1 MRTVGQVDALCL
13 LFLFVDEANALD
25 ALVARIVPGDA
36 GDPGGREAG
45 VVTYIDR
52 ALAGPYAEWG
62 PAYRE
67 GLRLLDAHVI
77 AKHRAKFHQLSETDQ
92 DAILAALEA
101 NEVPGFGGNG
111 SAEFFAMVW
120 AHTIEGLLCDP
131 AYGGN
136 RDGVGWKLIGFP
148 GAQYGYT
155 AEQMQYGADLTKLP
169 IMTLADIQKLTEE
182 RPELFYSRSGS
193 FLSPS
198 RQEVPEMPSEEN
210 TLDTAKSQGG

>member
-1 MRTVGQVDALCL
+1 
-13 LFLFVDEANALD
+13 
-25 ALVARIVPGDA
+25 
-36 GDPGGREAG
+36 
-45 VVTYIDR
+45 
-52 ALAGPYAEWG
+52 
-62 PAYRE
+62 
-67 GLRLLDAHVI
+67 
-77 AKHRAKFHQLSETDQ
+77 
-92 DAILAALEA
+92 
-101 NEVPGFGGNG
+101 
-111 SAEFFAMVW
+111 MVW

-136 RDGVGWKLIGFP
+136 KGAAGWKLIGFP

-182 RPELFYSRSGS
+182 RPELFYTRSGS
-193 FLSPS
+193 FLTPS

>member
-1 MRTVGQVDALCL
+1 MSTTGL
-13 LFLFVDEANALD
+13 LFFFIDEVNALD

-36 GDPGGREAG
+36 SDPGAREAG
-45 VVTYIDR
+45 VTEYIDR
-52 ALAGPYAEWG
+52 ALAGPYQEWG
-62 PAYRE
+62 LQYHE
-67 GLRLLDAHVI
+67 GLRLVNAYALEAYGQKLHALAED
-77 AKHRAKFHQLSETDQ
+77 EQ
-92 DAILAALEA
+92 DAIVGALEA
-101 NEVPGFGGNG
+101 GKVPGFEDGG
-111 SAEFFAMVW
+111 AAFFAMVW

-136 RDGVGWKLIGFP
+136 KDAVGWKLIGFP

-155 AEQMQYGADLTKLP
+155 AEQMQYGKDLTTLP
-169 IMTLADIQKLTEE
+169 IMTLADIQKLTQE

-193 FLSPS
+193 FLTPS

>member
-1 MRTVGQVDALCL
+1 LV
-13 LFLFVDEANALD
+13 FFFVDEINALD

-36 GDPGGREAG
+36 SDPGAREAG
-45 VVTYIDR
+45 VTEYIDR
-52 ALAGPYAEWG
+52 ALAGPYKEWG
-62 PAYRE
+62 LQYHE
-67 GLRLLDAHVI
+67 GLRLVNAY
-77 AKHRAKFHQLSETDQ
+77 
-92 DAILAALEA
+92 ALEA
-101 NEVPGFGGNG
+101 YGKKLHALAEDQQDAVVGALEAGKVPGFEDGG
-111 SAEFFAMVW
+111 AAFFAMVW

-136 RDGVGWKLIGFP
+136 KDAVGWKLIGFP

-193 FLSPS
+193 FLTPS

>member
-1 MRTVGQVDALCL
+1 VSSTGL
-13 LFLFVDEANALD
+13 LFFFVDEINALD

-36 GDPGGREAG
+36 SDPGAREAG
-45 VVTYIDR
+45 VTEYIDR
-52 ALAGPYAEWG
+52 ALAGPYKEWG
-62 PAYRE
+62 LQYHE
-67 GLRLLDAHVI
+67 GLRLVNAYALEAYGQKLHALPED
-77 AKHRAKFHQLSETDQ
+77 EQ
-92 DAILAALEA
+92 DAILGALEA
-101 NEVPGFGGNG
+101 GKVPGFEDGG
-111 SAEFFAMVW
+111 AAFFAMVW

-136 RDGVGWKLIGFP
+136 KGAAGWKLIGFP

-182 RPELFYSRSGS
+182 RPELFYTRSGS
-193 FLSPS
+193 FLTPS

>member
-1 MRTVGQVDALCL
+1 MKTEGQVDSLGQ
-13 LFLFVDEANALD
+13 LFLFLDEANALD

-36 GDPGGREAG
+36 GDPGAREAG

-62 PAYRE
+62 LAYRE
-67 GLRLLDAHVI
+67 GLRLLEAHAV
-77 AKHRAKFHQLSETDQ
+77 AKHGAKFHQLSETDQ

-111 SAEFFAMVW
+111 SAEFFTMVW

-148 GAQYGYT
+148 GAQYGYS
-155 AEQMQYGADLTKLP
+155 AEEMRYGADLTTKPL
-169 IMTLADIQKLTEE
+169 MTLADIGRLAQE
-182 RPELFYSRSGS
+182 RPDLFYTRSGS
-193 FLSPS
+193 FVELT
-198 RQEVPEMPSEEN
+198 RQEVPAMPSTEN
-210 TLDTAKSQGG
+210 TLDTAQSQGA